1 MVAIWQDTKSLLMW
15 RLLHHHFKAHSTCF
29 VFGSC
34 HCKGQLHILLM
45 LFDALLKHQI
55 QYSSSGTCSS
65 GVWYAASPK
74 YVLKYRQ
81 LVMNNSSLW
90 ASVRTELSNCLAN
103 KIFFLPLVSLALTR
117 YKNRLVHTSECS
129 LFIYMTYS
137 TAVSRSNC
145 IASNGRQW

>member
-1 MVAIWQDTKSLLMW
+1 VVAIWQDTKSLLMW

-55 QYSSSGTCSS
+55 QYSSSATCAS

-103 KIFFLPLVSLALTR
+103 KIFFLPLVSLALTHDTKTD
-117 YKNRLVHTSECS
+117 YFVLLNVLYLYTWLTQLLSVGPT
-129 LFIYMTYS
+129 
-137 TAVSRSNC
+137 V
-145 IASNGRQW
+145 